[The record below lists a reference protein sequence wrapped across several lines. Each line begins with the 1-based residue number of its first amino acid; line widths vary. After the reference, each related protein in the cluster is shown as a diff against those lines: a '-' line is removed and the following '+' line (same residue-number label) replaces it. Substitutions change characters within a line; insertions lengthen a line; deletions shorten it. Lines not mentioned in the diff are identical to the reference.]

1 MFSRA
6 ICCMAIIFFASAV
19 NAEEI
24 NLLCSGQRTSIFV
37 PSLNGPDTQN
47 IVLTKS
53 NGKVV
58 KAVVLDFNNSYTL
71 MKTNTQTDGSKP
83 PKYSQLIVE
92 TDRIILRN
100 ISSDG
105 DVLDAIIHNSGK
117 FEADAGISIV
127 VGQCENKPKL
137 F

>member
-1 MFSRA
+1 MFYRA
-6 ICCMAIIFFASAV
+6 IFCTAMISLSTMV
-19 NAEEI
+19 NAEEV
-24 NLLCSGQRTSIFV
+24 NLLCKGQRTSSIV

-58 KAVVLDFNNSYTL
+58 KAVVVEFDNTYTL
-71 MKTNTQTDGSKP
+71 KKMNTETDNSKP
-83 PKYSQLIVE
+83 PQYNQLIVK

-105 DVLDAIIHNSGK
+105 SVLDSVIHNSGK
-117 FEADAGISIV
+117 FDVDAGISSV
-127 VGQCENKPKL
+127 VGQCEKNQKL